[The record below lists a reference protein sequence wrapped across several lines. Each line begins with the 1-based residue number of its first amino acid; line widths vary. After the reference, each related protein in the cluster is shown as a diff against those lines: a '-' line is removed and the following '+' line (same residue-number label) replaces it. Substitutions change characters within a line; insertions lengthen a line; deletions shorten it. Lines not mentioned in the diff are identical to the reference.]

1 MSKIALQS
9 LIGTALLDRGFCEEL
24 LNGGRPVLLAEFD
37 LTDEE
42 QKVVLTIETGSIQ
55 GFAIGLY
62 ERLTA

>member
-1 MSKIALQS
+1 MSKMALQA
-9 LIGTALLDRGFCEEL
+9 LVGTALLDREFCDEL

-37 LTDEE
+37 LSDEE
-42 QKVVLTIETGSIQ
+42 QEVALTIETGSIQ